1 MMQNQ
6 KNLSLLSETIHKWA
20 MKEKLD
26 EVQGLL
32 LVYQG
37 FYLNANLS
45 IKQVL
50 ISNQTE
56 DSVNCACLEQYWVI
70 MSLYTLL
77 SM

>member
-1 MMQNQ
+1 
-6 KNLSLLSETIHKWA
+6 
-20 MKEKLD
+20 MKENLD

-50 ISNQTE
+50 ISNRRQCQLCLLRAVLSSNESLHTT
-56 DSVNCACLEQYWVI
+56 VNVRPR
-70 MSLYTLL
+70 
-77 SM
+77 SMAPK

>member
-1 MMQNQ
+1 
-6 KNLSLLSETIHKWA
+6 

-50 ISNQTE
+50 ISNQTQ
-56 DSVNCACLEQYWVI
+56 DSVNCACLEQY
-70 MSLYTLL
+70 
-77 SM
+77 